1 MSSANSDQI
10 MVKTRKGKFGI
21 PLAIFGA
28 LLLAFWFIAGP
39 KFRSAPEPTADEDT
53 GDSVP
58 KVEEPAVSQSAPV
71 AGEPPAEPEA
81 VGPPPLKTT
90 TLLQRV
96 SRKTESGEVVVVL
109 EAGDKVDVVAVR
121 GTRIYVRT
129 PVGETIGIPV
139 TATDWVIQEDEYI
152 DR

>member
-1 MSSANSDQI
+1 MAR
-10 MVKTRKGKFGI
+10 TRTGKFGI

-28 LLLAFWFIAGP
+28 LLLAFLFIAGP
-39 KFRSAPEPTADEDT
+39 KFRSAPAPAPEPTADKADEDKR
-53 GDSVP
+53 GVVP

-71 AGEPPAEPEA
+71 ADESSAEPEA
-81 VGPPPLKTT
+81 VGPPPLKKT

-96 SRKTESGEVVVVL
+96 SRKTPSGEVVVVL
-109 EAGDKVDVVAVR
+109 ETGDKVDVVAVQ

-139 TATDWVIQEDEYI
+139 TVTDWVIQEDEDI

>member
-1 MSSANSDQI
+1 MAR
-10 MVKTRKGKFGI
+10 TRKGKLGI

-28 LLLAFWFIAGP
+28 LLLAFLFIAGP
-39 KFRSAPEPTADEDT
+39 RFWSTAEPADKADEDMEA
-53 GDSVP
+53 SVP
-58 KVEEPAVSQSAPV
+58 EVEEPAVSQSAPV
-71 AGEPPAEPEA
+71 AGESSAEQEA
-81 VGPPPLKTT
+81 AGPPPFKKT

-96 SRKTESGEVVVVL
+96 SRKTPSGEMVVVL

-139 TATDWVIQEDEYI
+139 TATDWVIQEDEDI
-152 DR
+152 DQ